1 MWQRLTM
8 DNFVNK
14 NLICNIFQEKTV
26 YFKRTKTASGKLVKY
41 YSDGLTILKEL
52 GKLNP

>member
-1 MWQRLTM
+1 MWQRLTV
-8 DNFVNK
+8 DNSFWK
-14 NLICNIFQEKTV
+14 NYICDIFLEKTV
-26 YFKRTKTASGKLVKY
+26 YLKRTKTDSGKLVKY